1 MTKYMVFKNQPN
13 SGQVNAPGSREEM
26 ASEIANVV
34 SQDRMLPNYYIAF
47 PVEDANV
54 SMQSLREMARFT
66 VEITDET
73 AALWTRE
80 IQPMVQ
86 KAHNVDDAVSEASGG
101 IYQAMIEYNNAIQ
114 NSNSSRMAALDEML
128 ALYAANFGPN
138 GRPGALQA
146 LTDASSTTGLSD
158 EDNSPA
164 GWANYI
170 WSAAALPS
178 GHALISLV
186 RGDMYDQADSNL
198 RSVAAVL

>member
-47 PVEDANV
+47 PLEDANA
-54 SMQSLREMARFT
+54 SMHSLRELARFT

-114 NSNSSRMAALDEML
+114 NSHKFVELTELSIKALDRTFE
-128 ALYAANFGPN
+128 FFEVE
-138 GRPGALQA
+138 
-146 LTDASSTTGLSD
+146 SSYEVPTMVEEIFSVESFD
-158 EDNSPA
+158 HH
-164 GWANYI
+164 
-170 WSAAALPS
+170 
-178 GHALISLV
+178 HA
-186 RGDMYDQADSNL
+186 
-198 RSVAAVL
+198 